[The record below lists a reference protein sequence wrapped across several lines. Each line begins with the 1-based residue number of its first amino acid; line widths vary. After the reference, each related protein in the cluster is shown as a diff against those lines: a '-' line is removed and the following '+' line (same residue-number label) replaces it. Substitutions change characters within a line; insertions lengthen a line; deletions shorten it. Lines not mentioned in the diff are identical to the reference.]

1 MERGRNWRNFKHLLK
16 MRTRIIFQE
25 EYAKSAYKMKEY
37 EFDDDNDD
45 EFLSG
50 EESDYEFEEDDEAA
64 GSYVDEEYEFEEED

>member
-1 MERGRNWRNFKHLLK
+1 
-16 MRTRIIFQE
+16 MRTRIIFRE
-25 EYAKSAYKMKEY
+25 ECAKSAYKAKEY

-64 GSYVDEEYEFEEED
+64 SSYVDEEYEFDEEN